1 MSAAET
7 QAQLARDAAGMM
19 RLWETTLVLIV
30 EKGNAGKDLDKARD
44 QIGRLEAQLAKA
56 EGDLLDYKGK
66 YEVFVEQSRELRET
80 KEAMAKLEEEV
91 KSLKLQLVTEHK
103 EKEDLKSAMNPAA
116 DETDAMNIFGTRA
129 ELVKEILTLR
139 QDTIDAASY
148 AFTNAV
154 EQLKIANPGV
164 SLVTEGTGMLY
175 RVKDGHIVVP
185 EEYRRMVDEEE

>member
-1 MSAAET
+1 
-7 QAQLARDAAGMM
+7 
-19 RLWETTLVLIV
+19 
-30 EKGNAGKDLDKARD
+30 
-44 QIGRLEAQLAKA
+44 
-56 EGDLLDYKGK
+56 
-66 YEVFVEQSRELRET
+66 
-80 KEAMAKLEEEV
+80 MAKLEEEV